1 MAHGAKIRLHKLQQ
15 IAEQLKRDEIVQN
28 RKLQAWLGEV
38 AYADYE
44 DAWAQQ
50 QELRAELKEKPDAVR
65 KYEARLRDATLVYSK
80 GEVASLRGKG
90 ELARK
95 LMNEAD
101 GHFERLNV
109 YLQEI
114 LAADVGLGVW
124 FDRNED
130 VSTYGL
136 TPGTVPI
143 VVTSRSMHNNSGGL
157 LTRKRTKRD
166 VKLDTVEH
174 AINDLERGAIGED
187 ELDDVQKVQLGGFLK
202 QQDDDDYL
210 A

>member
-1 MAHGAKIRLHKLQQ
+1 MAHNAKIRLHKLQQ
-15 IAEQLKRDEIVQN
+15 IAEQLKRGEFVQN
-28 RKLQAWLGEV
+28 RTLQAWLGEA
-38 AYADYE
+38 AYAGYE
-44 DAWAQQ
+44 EAWSEQ
-50 QELRAELKEKPDAVR
+50 QELRVELTKKPDAVR
-65 KYEARLRDATLVYSK
+65 EYEARLRNATLTYNK
-80 GEVASLRGKG
+80 GDTASLRGKH
-90 ELARK
+90 AAAK
-95 LMNEAD
+95 KYFNQAD

-114 LAADVGLGVW
+114 LAADVGLCVW

-143 VVTSRSMHNNSGGL
+143 VVTSRSLFNNGGGL
-157 LTRKRTKRD
+157 LGRKFKKRD
-166 VKLDTVEH
+166 VKLDTVEQ
-174 AINDLERGAIGED
+174 AIRNLELELAGTV

-202 QQDDDDYL
+202 QQDDDYL

>member
-1 MAHGAKIRLHKLQQ
+1 MVHKAKTRLHKLQQ
-15 IAEQLKRDEIVQN
+15 IAEQLKRGEIVQN
-28 RKLQAWLGEV
+28 RTLQAWLGEA
-38 AYADYE
+38 AYAAYE
-44 DAWAQQ
+44 EAWSEQ

-65 KYEARLRDATLVYSK
+65 EYEARLRAATLIYNK

>member
-1 MAHGAKIRLHKLQQ
+1 MAHKAKIRLHKLQQ
-15 IAEQLKRDEIVQN
+15 IAEQLKRGEIVQN
-28 RKLQAWLGEV
+28 RTLQAWLGE
-38 AYADYE
+38 AAFADYE
-44 DAWAQQ
+44 KAWSEQ
-50 QELRAELKEKPDAVR
+50 QELRAELKKKPDAVR
-65 KYEARLRDATLVYSK
+65 KYEARLRNATLTYNK

-95 LMNEAD
+95 LMNKAD

-143 VVTSRSMHNNSGGL
+143 VVTSRSLFNNGGGL
-157 LTRKRTKRD
+157 LNRKRKKCD
-166 VKLDTVEH
+166 VKLDTVEQ
-174 AINDLERGAIGED
+174 AISDLERGQAGED
-187 ELDDVQKVQLGGFLK
+187 ELDDVQKVQLDGFLK
-202 QQDDDDYL
+202 QQDDDVY
-210 A
+210 

>member
-1 MAHGAKIRLHKLQQ
+1 MAHEAKIRLHKLQQ
-15 IAEQLKRDEIVQN
+15 IAEQLKRGEIVQN
-28 RKLQAWLGEV
+28 RTLQAWLGEA
-38 AYADYE
+38 AYAAYE
-44 DAWAQQ
+44 EAWSEQ

-65 KYEARLRDATLVYSK
+65 EYEARLRAATLIYNK

-95 LMNEAD
+95 LMNQAD

-114 LAADVGLGVW
+114 LAADAGLCVW

>member
-1 MAHGAKIRLHKLQQ
+1 MAHEAKIRLHKLQQ
-15 IAEQLKRDEIVQN
+15 IAEQLKRGEIVQN
-28 RKLQAWLGEV
+28 RTLQAWLGEA
-38 AYADYE
+38 AYAAYE
-44 DAWAQQ
+44 EAWSEQ

-65 KYEARLRDATLVYSK
+65 EYEARLRAATLIYNK

-95 LMNEAD
+95 LMNQAD

-114 LAADVGLGVW
+114 LAADAGLCVW

-143 VVTSRSMHNNSGGL
+143 VVTSRSLHNNSGGL
-157 LTRKRTKRD
+157 LTQKRTKRD
-166 VKLDTVEH
+166 VKLDAVKH
-174 AINDLERGAIGED
+174 VICDLELELAGTV
-187 ELDDVQKVQLGGFLK
+187 ELDDVQKAQLDGFLK